1 MEKIIYKKT
10 LDLHKNGV
18 QFMLQGF
25 ETADNMSRRVELSLM
40 ASGDT
45 IDFPL
50 EQITAIMYVTSPGAT
65 EPSVNKCIIKDNTII
80 YDVLPITVE
89 GITEM
94 QIKLID
100 TRLNGARSVLATP
113 KFAIEVSKSN
123 TDDEGVTQT
132 TTFTALENA
141 IAKAKAVYNSRLLR
155 IELDTDCMFK
165 AYYADGTIYESDI
178 LKELFLKGDALLSQ
192 SYAKGG
198 TGIRTGEDTDNSMYY
213 SNVSRSASEEAH
225 RISEETTE
233 LLTEVKKHGV
243 YTAFSVNFE
252 TGEVEYVTPS
262 YKFNINENNGEL
274 EAVGNA
280 YTFEETIEYLV
291 KQWLVDNGVDYKNLS
306 NTVKQNSNDIND
318 LSNQFAEIKD
328 YIVEQGVSGI
338 WTYEKWNSGKAKC
351 RGSTTYVAD
360 NFSMAF
366 GEGSGLRM
374 PSTGTTEIDYPFE
387 FVERPAEFA
396 FIKRSIFPGI
406 TATDVMGRINTT
418 SHTGRYKPVT
428 YTIAASNVTPDTPL
442 EFIVDYIVEGKWK

>member
-65 EPSVNKCIIKDNTII
+65 EPSVNECIIKDNTII

-213 SNVSRSASEEAH
+213 SNVSRSASEETH

-338 WTYEKWNSGKAKC
+338 WNYEKWNSGKAVC
-351 RGSTTYVAD
+351 RGTNT
-360 NFSMAF
+360 FM
-366 GEGSGLRM
+366 SG
-374 PSTGTTEIDYPFE
+374 TGLGGNPLVISSNASPRIDYPFE
-387 FVERPAEFA
+387 FVERPVEIA
-396 FIKRSIFPGI
+396 FIKRRMATLI
-406 TATDVMGRINTT
+406 TITYAMGDINTT
-418 SHTGRYKPVT
+418 THTGDY
-428 YTIAASNVTPDTPL
+428 YAASPTSTMFQESIDLV
-442 EFIVDYIVEGKWK
+442 IDYIVEGKWK